1 MTRGRALLGA
11 ASVVG
16 LAGWSLAEARA
27 FQRSFHTLKILP
39 KGSARLRVLNISDL
53 HILPGDA
60 RKVAFVRSLADLEP
74 DAVFLTGDQ
83 LSATQALPTLL
94 GALAP
99 LAGTPGAFVY
109 GSHDYYAP
117 VWKNP
122 LSYLI
127 PALGSETTD
136 PPELPHEEMTRRLT
150 EHGWTDLRNA
160 RARIE
165 AGGRAIDLVGV
176 DDPHI
181 DLDEYPPAESGAD
194 GSGEEQAADLKI
206 GLTHA
211 PYTRILNAYADE
223 GVLLTLAGHTHGG
236 QVCLPGHGALVTNC
250 DLPPA
255 LASGIFPW
263 PGGEPDAMRVAISRG
278 MGTSPM
284 TPFRLACRP
293 EVQVIDLVG

>member
-1 MTRGRALLGA
+1 MSRGRALFGA
-11 ASVVG
+11 ATLLSV
-16 LAGWSLAEARA
+16 AGWSLAEARA
-27 FQRSFHTLKILP
+27 FQRSYHTLSILP
-39 KGSARLRVLNISDL
+39 PGSSRLRILNISDL

-60 RKVAFVRSLADLEP
+60 RKVAFMRSLADLEP

-83 LSATQALPTLL
+83 LSSAQALPTLL

-122 LSYLI
+122 LSYLF
-127 PALGSETTD
+127 PALGSEAAE
-136 PPELPHEEMTRRLT
+136 PPELPHAEMTRRLT
-150 EHGWTDLRNA
+150 DYGWIDLRN
-160 RARIE
+160 RRSRIE
-165 AGGRAIDLVGV
+165 AGGRVIDLIGV

-181 DLDEYPPAESGAD
+181 DLDVYPPEEAD
-194 GSGEEQAADLKI
+194 SAVKADFNI

-211 PYTRILNAYADE
+211 PYTRILNAYAEE
-223 GVLLTLAGHTHGG
+223 GVDLTLAGHTHGG
-236 QVCLPGHGALVTNC
+236 QICLPGHGALVTNC
-250 DLPPA
+250 DLPPR
-255 LASGIFPW
+255 LASGVFPW
-263 PGGEPDAMRVAISRG
+263 PGGKPDAMRVAISRG

-293 EVQVIDLVG
+293 EVQIIDLVG